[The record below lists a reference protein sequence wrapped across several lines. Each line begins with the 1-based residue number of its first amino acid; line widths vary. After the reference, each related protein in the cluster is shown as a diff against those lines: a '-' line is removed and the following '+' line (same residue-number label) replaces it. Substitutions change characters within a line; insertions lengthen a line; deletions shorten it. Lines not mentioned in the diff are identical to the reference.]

1 MKKAAEILARVLDE
15 KNRKLAQTYSSIF
28 GIWAQ
33 IVGESL
39 AEHSRIYEIDNG
51 YLFIEV
57 DHPGWMQLLLMKKP
71 KILRGVKRTF
81 PAMDVKDIRVKVNL
95 SYSNAIEA
103 EAESPIDQNENE
115 FTEEGGQQEEIER
128 ILSSVSQDALKR
140 RLKRLFLKSLENEKS
155 G

>member
-1 MKKAAEILARVLDE
+1 
-15 KNRKLAQTYSSIF
+15 
-28 GIWAQ
+28 
-33 IVGESL
+33 
-39 AEHSRIYEIDNG
+39 
-51 YLFIEV
+51 
-57 DHPGWMQLLLMKKP
+57 MKKP
-71 KILRGVKRTF
+71 NILRGVKRTF